1 MKSLWIG
8 GRACEAAS
16 KKTREVCDPASGAVL
31 ETVPEGGREEVEAAV
46 AAAAG
51 AFPAWAALPAND
63 RATLLHEVATRMRD
77 HQATLIELLTREQ
90 GKPTS
95 ENEEEIEWSANTFDY
110 YAELGR
116 HEVGQVLPPGSASQF
131 NFTLKEPYGVVAC
144 ITPWNYPIM
153 LLGWKIAP
161 ALAAGNTC
169 VIKPSELTP
178 LASLHLVEHCLS
190 HLPPGVVN
198 IITGT
203 GADVGDPLIA
213 HPDVEV
219 VAFTGSLAI
228 GQHIA
233 SVAAPQ
239 MKKLHLELGGKD
251 PMVISEDAEPEK
263 AARALAYSA
272 LLNCGQV
279 CTSTERVYIPQSR
292 AGEFTEAL
300 VEHVRSLRLGH
311 GLEPGTDIGPMIE
324 ARFRDKV
331 EGQVEEALSR
341 GAQAL
346 TGGRRPEGLG
356 AGAFYEPTVLSGV
369 DHSMQIMREET
380 FGPTIPLMEY
390 KSFDDAI
397 ALANDSPFGLGASLL
412 SSDPRRVKQFFQGV
426 RAGTIWINDPLTDNY
441 AGPFG
446 GMRLSGGAR
455 ELGQE
460 GFDAFRTTKH
470 VHWDFSTEPKDF
482 WYPYE

>member
-1 MKSLWIG
+1 MWIG
-8 GRACEAAS
+8 GQFSDSVSGRV
-16 KKTREVCDPASGAVL
+16 REVRDPANGEVL
-31 ETVPEGGREEVEAAV
+31 DGVPEAVEQDVDAAV
-46 AAAAG
+46 SAAAG
-51 AFPAWAALPAND
+51 AFAGWSRATAND
-63 RATLLHEVATRMRD
+63 RAGLLHEVANRMRE
-77 HQATLIELLTREQ
+77 HQKALMEILTREQ
-90 GKPTS
+90 GKPLS

-116 HEVGQVLPPGSASQF
+116 HEVGQVLPPGDASQF

-153 LLGWKIAP
+153 LLAWKIAP

-178 LASLHLVEHCLS
+178 LASLYLVEHCLS

-198 IITGT
+198 MITGT
-203 GADVGDPLIA
+203 GAEAGDPLIR
-213 HPDVEV
+213 HPGVDVI
-219 VAFTGSLAI
+219 AFTGSLGT

-239 MKKLHLELGGKD
+239 MKRLHLELGGKD
-251 PMVISEDAEPEK
+251 PMVIAEDAEPEK

-279 CTSTERVYIPQSR
+279 CTSTERVYIPSSR
-292 AGEFTEAL
+292 ASELKDAL

-311 GLEPGTDIGPMIE
+311 GLDAGTDIGPMIGE
-324 ARFRDKV
+324 RFRDKV
-331 EGQVEEALSR
+331 EAQIDEARSL
-341 GAQAL
+341 GAQVL
-346 TGGRRPEGLG
+346 TGGRRPERLSQ
-356 AGAFYEPTVLSGV
+356 GAFYEPTVLSGV
-369 DHSMQIMREET
+369 DHSMRIMTEET
-380 FGPTIPLMEY
+380 FGPTIPLMVY
-390 KSFDDAI
+390 DSFDEAI
-397 ALANDSPFGLGASLL
+397 ELANDSPFGLGASLL
-412 SSDPRRVKQFFQGV
+412 SSDPHRVKRFFQTV

-482 WYPYE
+482 WYPYD